1 MTTTTARPVPHWG
14 FPGAA
19 GGSGGQAPSW
29 STEGQVSF
37 SQNNATSGSANPT
50 SVDGTGLDGIEAPV
64 GVDPAATPK
73 TIVVKVPK
81 VPHNFGAIQSNKAH
95 LPINIP
101 PKVQAQQPQQPE
113 IISQPRAPAVII
125 SSLEVMDNFTQYCP
139 PVRARGLYWNWTLA
153 GDTAVM
159 QCPSGSTGFAKWSCV
174 HGRPQAAWAVGSP
187 SLQECVSIWLS
198 DLDSKL
204 RSGSLSVINASKT
217 LAENS
222 ASQVLY
228 GGDVVLAARMLKHM
242 SERMRYDIQRTVDVS
257 SRSGH

>member
-37 SQNNATSGSANPT
+37 SQNNATSGSANLT
-50 SVDGTGLDGIEAPV
+50 SVDGSGLDGIEAPV

-113 IISQPRAPAVII
+113 IISQPRAPAVIT

-139 PVRARGLYWNWTLA
+139 PGQGQGPLLELDPGRGHRRHAVSLRINRFRQVVLRARQTPGRLGRGQPLSPGMRFHLA
-153 GDTAVM
+153 
-159 QCPSGSTGFAKWSCV
+159 Q
-174 HGRPQAAWAVGSP
+174 
-187 SLQECVSIWLS
+187 
-198 DLDSKL
+198 
-204 RSGSLSVINASKT
+204 
-217 LAENS
+217 
-222 ASQVLY
+222 
-228 GGDVVLAARMLKHM
+228 
-242 SERMRYDIQRTVDVS
+242 
-257 SRSGH
+257 